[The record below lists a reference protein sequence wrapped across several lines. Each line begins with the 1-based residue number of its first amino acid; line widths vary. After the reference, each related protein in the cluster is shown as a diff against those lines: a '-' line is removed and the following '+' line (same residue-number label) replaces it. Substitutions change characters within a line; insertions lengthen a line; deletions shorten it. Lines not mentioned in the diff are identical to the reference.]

1 MTSDP
6 TIGSR
11 IIDPACFGTHEGT
24 TCSYGVFPNE
34 GPVGSA
40 DVRGDALNELSVG
53 DGKAIEEVP
62 LYDGCRAGSSSDK
75 WLLEP

>member
-1 MTSDP
+1 M
-6 TIGSR
+6 
-11 IIDPACFGTHEGT
+11 
-24 TCSYGVFPNE
+24 CSYGVFPNE

-40 DVRGDALNELSVG
+40 DVRGEALNELSVG